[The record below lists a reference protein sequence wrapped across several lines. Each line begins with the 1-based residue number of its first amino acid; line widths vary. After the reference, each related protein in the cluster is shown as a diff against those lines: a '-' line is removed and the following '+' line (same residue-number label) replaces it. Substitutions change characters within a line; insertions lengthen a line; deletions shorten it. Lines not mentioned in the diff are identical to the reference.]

1 MIIKADET
9 MSVAVLT
16 ANSANINYPVTNILH
31 SSRTRVFK
39 TVALT
44 TTATI
49 VFDCLTAVTCNS
61 IDIDNHNISSGVTAL
76 KWQGNATD
84 AWGAPSVDEDLTY
97 SSGIINKDFTGGSYR
112 YWRLHI
118 EDAANTDTFIKLGR
132 VFTGGSYRY
141 WRLHIE
147 DAANTDTFIK
157 LGRVFGANSL
167 TTSVIGGN
175 ISDSYQTDTVKTR
188 TNAGVTYGDLRD
200 NYQLISVNWNKIT
213 TATEKPLLKT
223 MFDQVSISTPFF
235 VTFDDSN
242 ISLNTVYVTIDGNG
256 LHFVY
261 YPDARYC
268 KASISFIEEK

>member
-97 SSGIINKDFTGGSYR
+97 SSGIINKD
-112 YWRLHI
+112 
-118 EDAANTDTFIKLGR
+118 
-132 VFTGGSYRY
+132 FTGGSYRY